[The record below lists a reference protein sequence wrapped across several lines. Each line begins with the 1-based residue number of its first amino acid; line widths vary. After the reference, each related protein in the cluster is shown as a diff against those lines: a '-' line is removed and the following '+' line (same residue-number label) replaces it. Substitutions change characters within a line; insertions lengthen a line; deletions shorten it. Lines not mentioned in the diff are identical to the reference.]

1 MSSIPLC
8 EVLRLNMALDTD
20 ADTRIE
26 QRATLARILAEA
38 GLTDVLVT
46 DRESA
51 HCLLSETCQK
61 LIQTINDGE
70 FSSVDALA
78 NTLERV
84 VESVLRDL
92 DFLLKNDVIEY
103 NSTGERKILQL
114 NHSFV
119 IAEPLV
125 DPRED
130 LADLVDEPQT

>member
-1 MSSIPLC
+1 
-8 EVLRLNMALDTD
+8 MALDTD

-26 QRATLARILAEA
+26 QRAALARVLAKA

-51 HCLLSETCQK
+51 RRLLSETSQE
-61 LIQTINDGE
+61 LLQAINNGD

-78 NTLERV
+78 NTLERD
-84 VESVLRDL
+84 VESVRRDL

-103 NSTGERKILQL
+103 HSTGEREIPRLK
-114 NHSFV
+114 HSFV

-125 DPRED
+125 DPQED
-130 LADLVDEPQT
+130 FADLVDEPQT